1 MSQVNTAHHLS
12 SRKDI
17 ISQSQYVTISVIPA
31 SFKLKMLVSLKKKS
45 TKTPKESYSLSWYSH
60 DIPHWNALKCIKMLE
75 TCQILP
81 WLQCPG
87 VSGGRCHGRV
97 GRRPHSGKG
106 STTQGQGEVGPRSGE
121 ATDVGNPKV
130 RWNPGMGFR
139 NFYGMV
145 MGWLQLLLLLQK
157 NGWWW
162 MMVTWF
168 DGFGREDLRF
178 LSVIVFFNASLDDV
192 WRPKKR
198 VIDGHWST
206 KGYRMQQN

>member
-1 MSQVNTAHHLS
+1 MWPSLS
-12 SRKDI
+12 FQLLLNLRCW
-17 ISQSQYVTISVIPA
+17 
-31 SFKLKMLVSLKKKS
+31 LVSKKKS

-139 NFYGMV
+139 NFYGDGHEMV
-145 MGWLQLLLLLQK
+145 TAVTAASK
-157 NGWWW
+157 KW
-162 MMVTWF
+162 MMVDDGDLVWWF
-168 DGFGREDLRF
+168 WSGRSAILECNC
-178 LSVIVFFNASLDDV
+178 FF
-192 WRPKKR
+192 
-198 VIDGHWST
+198 
-206 KGYRMQQN
+206 